1 MSIVRESIN
10 FERGL
15 DPKHSMKIGK
25 KALIIKWFSNLDIDE
40 SRYEI
45 LPDLSIKVNGNLDL
59 SNTQITSLP
68 DNLSVGR
75 NLNLSNTQITS
86 LPDNLTIGGDLYLS
100 NTQITSLPD
109 NLSVGRNLNLSNTQ
123 ITSLPDNLTVEGWLD
138 LRNTQITS
146 LPDNLTIG
154 GDLYLRNT
162 QITSLPDNLSVGGG
176 LYLNNTPITSL
187 PDNLS
192 VGGGLYLSN
201 TPITSL
207 PPSLKVKGKIVGFKE
222 GIVKE
227 SLNFE
232 RGLDPKKAMGLG
244 SKMLQM
250 IKDLH
255 NEFQTTMW
263 NLFGRP
269 EDRAGF
275 ALKGTLM
282 QIYFDKEDP
291 SKAFTKNC
299 RKMNCTVDQIDLIQ
313 TILQNEF
320 DLEVKYLGDGR

>member
-45 LPDLSIKVNGNLDL
+45 LPDLSIKVNGNL
-59 SNTQITSLP
+59 
-68 DNLSVGR
+68 
-75 NLNLSNTQITS
+75 
-86 LPDNLTIGGDLYLS
+86 Y
-100 NTQITSLPD
+100 
-109 NLSVGRNLNLSNTQ
+109 LSNTQ
-123 ITSLPDNLTVEGWLD
+123 ITSLPDNLTVEGNLD
-138 LRNTQITS
+138 
-146 LPDNLTIG
+146 
-154 GDLYLRNT
+154 
-162 QITSLPDNLSVGGG
+162 
-176 LYLNNTPITSL
+176 LNNTQ
-187 PDNLS
+187 
-192 VGGGLYLSN
+192 
-201 TPITSL
+201 ITSL
-207 PPSLKVKGKIVGFKE
+207 PPSLKVKGEIIGFKE
-222 GIVKE
+222 RIVKE

>member
-1 MSIVRESIN
+1 MSIVRESI
-10 FERGL
+10 
-15 DPKHSMKIGK
+15 
-25 KALIIKWFSNLDIDE
+25 
-40 SRYEI
+40 
-45 LPDLSIKVNGNLDL
+45 
-59 SNTQITSLP
+59 
-68 DNLSVGR
+68 
-75 NLNLSNTQITS
+75 
-86 LPDNLTIGGDLYLS
+86 
-100 NTQITSLPD
+100 
-109 NLSVGRNLNLSNTQ
+109 
-123 ITSLPDNLTVEGWLD
+123 
-138 LRNTQITS
+138 
-146 LPDNLTIG
+146 
-154 GDLYLRNT
+154 
-162 QITSLPDNLSVGGG
+162 
-176 LYLNNTPITSL
+176 
-187 PDNLS
+187 
-192 VGGGLYLSN
+192 
-201 TPITSL
+201 
-207 PPSLKVKGKIVGFKE
+207 
-222 GIVKE
+222 
-227 SLNFE
+227 NFE

>member
-1 MSIVRESIN
+1 MSIVRENIN

-68 DNLSVGR
+68 DNLTVEGWLDLSNTQITSLPDNLTIGGDLYLRNTPITSLPDNLSVGR

-100 NTQITSLPD
+100 NTQ
-109 NLSVGRNLNLSNTQ
+109 
-123 ITSLPDNLTVEGWLD
+123 
-138 LRNTQITS
+138 
-146 LPDNLTIG
+146 
-154 GDLYLRNT
+154 
-162 QITSLPDNLSVGGG
+162 
-176 LYLNNTPITSL
+176 ITSL

-320 DLEVKYLGDGR
+320 DLEVKYLK